1 MRDDLVGLLERA
13 DLALGS
19 SAGVVGEEALAPLID
34 AVAAVRTRLAY
45 PDDVLVV
52 ALAGGT
58 GSGKSSLF
66 NVFTGED
73 LVDVGGVRPT
83 TSTPAAAVPS
93 SAGSSLDGYL
103 DRLGVS
109 ERHVYHGPGICLI
122 DLPDTDSVEVEHRHR
137 VAAVLPLV
145 DMVVWVTDPEKYRD
159 ARLHGEYLNPM
170 ADYAPQLLFV
180 LNQIDRLGRG
190 EAGHVLDDLVQALEA
205 DGIEGPTVVPMATE
219 PPSGPPIGLQGF
231 TAALE
236 SRRQRRE
243 TLYGKLLTDLADTS
257 RRLAAETGIGLDFDA
272 RAREV
277 VEAAAALLVTGET
290 TGATDTMTDFL
301 DRLADE
307 SGGVTAAKIEAIAA
321 SVTSHVRRIEA
332 ELASQPPPPRR
343 GWLGG
348 RRTAPD
354 PAERESHA
362 GTLLT
367 ESVIRPTRAVLARRA
382 VAVASVVELALE
394 VESLRSGARR

>member
-1 MRDDLVGLLERA
+1 MRDDLIGLLERA

-19 SAGVVGEEALAPLID
+19 SAGVVAEEALTPLIE

-83 TSTPAAAVPS
+83 TATPAAAIPS

-103 DRLGVS
+103 DRLGVA
-109 ERHVYHGPGICLI
+109 ERHVYDGPAICLI

-137 VAAVLPLV
+137 VGAVLPLV

-159 ARLHGEYLNPM
+159 ARLHGEYLKPM
-170 ADYAPQLLFV
+170 AEHAAQFLFV

-190 EAGHVLDDLVQALEA
+190 EAGHVLDDLVQALGV
-205 DGIEGPTVVPMATE
+205 DGIEDPTVVPMATE
-219 PPSGPPIGLQGF
+219 PPSGPPIGLQAL
-231 TAALE
+231 TSALE
-236 SRRQRRE
+236 SRHRNRE

-257 RRLAAETGIGLDFDA
+257 RRLAAETGMGLDFDA

-277 VEAAAALLVTGET
+277 VDASAALLVAGDV
-290 TGATDTMTDFL
+290 TGATDTMTGFL
-301 DRLADE
+301 DRLGAE
-307 SGGVTAAKIEAIAA
+307 SGGMTAAKIEAIAA
-321 SVTSHVRRIEA
+321 DVPSHLRRIEA
-332 ELASQPPPPRR
+332 ELNSQPPPPRKGWFRRR
-343 GWLGG
+343 GAAL
-348 RRTAPD
+348 D
-354 PAERESHA
+354 PVERESRTGA
-362 GTLLT
+362 LLA
-367 ESVIRPTRAVLARRA
+367 ESVIRPARAVLARRA
-382 VAVASVVELALE
+382 VAVASVVELAVE
-394 VESLRSGARR
+394 VENLRSGPRR

>member
-1 MRDDLVGLLERA
+1 MRDDLVGLLETA

-19 SAGVVGEEALAPLID
+19 SAGVVEEEALTPLIE

-66 NVFTGED
+66 NVFTDED

-83 TSTPAAAVPS
+83 TSTPAAAIPS

-103 DRLGVS
+103 DRLGVT
-109 ERHVYHGPGICLI
+109 ERHVYEGTGICLI
-122 DLPDTDSVEVEHRHR
+122 DLPDTDSVEVDHRHR
-137 VAAVLPLV
+137 VAVVLPLV

-159 ARLHGEYLNPM
+159 ARLHGEYLKPM
-170 ADYAPQLLFV
+170 ADYAAQFLFV
-180 LNQIDRLGRG
+180 LNQIDRLGGG

-205 DGIEGPTVVPMATE
+205 DGIESPTVVPMATE

-231 TAALE
+231 ITALE

-257 RRLAAETGIGLDFDA
+257 RRLAAETGMGLDFDA

-277 VEAAAALLVTGET
+277 VVTAAALLVAGDA
-290 TGATDTMTDFL
+290 TGATDTLTGFL
-301 DRLADE
+301 DRLSAE
-307 SGGVTAAKIEAIAA
+307 AGGVTAAKIEAIAA
-321 SVTSHVRRIEA
+321 DVPSHVRRIEA
-332 ELASQPPPPRR
+332 ELIPQPSPPRS
-343 GWLGG
+343 GWLRR

-354 PAERESHA
+354 PLERESQA
-362 GTLLT
+362 RTLLT
-367 ESVIRPTRAVLARRA
+367 ESVIKPARAVLARRA

-394 VESLRSGARR
+394 VESLRSGPRR